1 MITPRPLAATTAVAL
16 ALVALAGCAAEPE
29 PTAAPVDDVSDGH
42 GEITTAAEVEEPPL
56 ALVSVDD
63 DGRVG
68 MLDLLSGE
76 SEDLGP
82 VGAPTGLASDGRYVF
97 VTTADGVDIVDSAR
111 WSWNH
116 GDHFHYYIGSPEMP
130 GTVPGSGIA
139 TATWGMLSTDGST
152 AMHFAGS
159 GEAVLLEN
167 EALAEG
173 EIVER
178 FRVDVDADAVVAP
191 LGDGAVISEADAL
204 EVYDAEGRQTEQ
216 SVSCTDAAGAITTVV
231 GLAIGCAEGA
241 VLVTGDEDEA
251 EFSVIRYPDD
261 VDAERAVA
269 FDGRK
274 GRPTV
279 AGLTDAS
286 GFWLLDTREE
296 TWTHVA
302 TEHTLVHVTAVDDEA
317 GHVVALDTDGR
328 VRVYAAATGEEIAAT
343 DVLVGAPDAA
353 TSLTVDGQRA
363 YLNDPAAAVVHEI
376 DYADGARI
384 ARTLDTPTS
393 PAFLSEVGR

>member
-16 ALVALAGCAAEPE
+16 ALVALAGCGAESE
-29 PTAAPVDDVSDGH
+29 PTATPVDDVSDGH

-82 VGAPTGLASDGRYVF
+82 DGAPTGLASDGRYVF

-216 SVSCTDAAGAITTVV
+216 SVS
-231 GLAIGCAEGA
+231 
-241 VLVTGDEDEA
+241 
-251 EFSVIRYPDD
+251 
-261 VDAERAVA
+261 
-269 FDGRK
+269 
-274 GRPTV
+274 
-279 AGLTDAS
+279 
-286 GFWLLDTREE
+286 
-296 TWTHVA
+296 
-302 TEHTLVHVTAVDDEA
+302 
-317 GHVVALDTDGR
+317 
-328 VRVYAAATGEEIAAT
+328 
-343 DVLVGAPDAA
+343 
-353 TSLTVDGQRA
+353 
-363 YLNDPAAAVVHEI
+363 
-376 DYADGARI
+376 
-384 ARTLDTPTS
+384 
-393 PAFLSEVGR
+393 